1 MIYSLVVQKW
11 IEIRANGVH
20 VRAYWSGKNTAAM
33 DEGTSPETV
42 YRYGTTCPELPGSAC
57 KLGLHKMTSKAPELD
72 GRGHEG
78 RDQTFPG
85 RWYGASTESTS
96 LWSCRGLSPNLTET
110 NIDAAIW
117 AVTEDLRST
126 IKNTSSPCLYDHLYL
141 EALFKSDIYKTW
153 YSTLYLPQPC
163 LDFTSQLPL
172 PHKGF
177 KRRFSRSIIGSCQRR
192 SNCDI
197 KVLLNWVCGRSQ
209 IVPETYFSFT
219 MLRWCSA
226 SISLMRGF
234 CNLEKR

>member
-11 IEIRANGVH
+11 IEIRVNGVH

-42 YRYGTTCPELPGSAC
+42 YRN
-57 KLGLHKMTSKAPELD
+57 GLQIRNNLSRITWFCMQTRITQDGFKSSELD

-85 RWYGASTESTS
+85 RGYGASTESTS

-126 IKNTSSPCLYDHLYL
+126 IKNTSSPCLYDHL
-141 EALFKSDIYKTW
+141 KVII
-153 YSTLYLPQPC
+153 
-163 LDFTSQLPL
+163 
-172 PHKGF
+172 
-177 KRRFSRSIIGSCQRR
+177 SRHS
-192 SNCDI
+192 
-197 KVLLNWVCGRSQ
+197 LSQ
-209 IVPETYFSFT
+209 IFAKLDILLCICRNHVWTSRLNYHCPTKA
-219 MLRWCSA
+219 LRDVSRDR
-226 SISLMRGF
+226 L
-234 CNLEKR
+234 